1 MQDILNT
8 TRTEIICPVAVIIR
22 DNKIAL
28 GLRHYTPDKW
38 KTVSVWTVPGGRCD
52 PGETIEETL
61 RREVKEEIG
70 VTDLTISEFLG
81 EHPGAKEGDLI
92 QVFLCS
98 SEQDLCNMEPHKF
111 SEWRWFGHDE
121 WPEDFINPHVEE
133 LFKSLL
139 RQTQG

>member
-1 MQDILNT
+1 MQEILNT
-8 TRTEIICPVAVIIR
+8 TGTDTTCPIAVIIR

-28 GLRHYTPDKW
+28 GLRHYTSDKW

-61 RREVKEEIG
+61 RREVEEEIG
-70 VTDLTISEFLG
+70 ITDLTITEYVG
-81 EHPGAKEGDLI
+81 EHPGAKDGDKI

-98 SEQDLCNMEPHKF
+98 SGQEIRNMEPHKF
-111 SEWRWFGHDE
+111 SQWKWFSLDQ
-121 WPEDFINPHVEE
+121 WPNNFINPHVEE

-139 RQTQG
+139 R